1 MWEVFPPCSS
11 VEHLSTSYILTH
23 LCYKIKE
30 FVLHFCS
37 KYRTGRLLQNTNYL
51 STCFKGYSSRDFTIC
66 KQKPAPQITA
76 LILIGLILVSSIK
89 ETDL

>member
-37 KYRTGRLLQNTNYL
+37 KNRTGRLLQNTNYL
-51 STCFKGYSSRDFTIC
+51 TTRFKGYLPRYFTIC
-66 KQKPAPQITA
+66 KQKSAPQITA
-76 LILIGLILVSSIK
+76 LIPIGLILVSSNK
-89 ETDL
+89 EASL

>member
-11 VEHLSTSYILTH
+11 VEHLSTSYSLTH

-51 STCFKGYSSRDFTIC
+51 STYFKGYPPRVFTIC
-66 KQKPAPQITA
+66 KQKSAPQITA
-76 LILIGLILVSSIK
+76 LIPIGLILVSSIK

>member
-23 LCYKIKE
+23 LCYKIKD
-30 FVLHFCS
+30 FVLQFHS

-51 STCFKGYSSRDFTIC
+51 STYFKGYSSRDFTIC
-66 KQKPAPQITA
+66 EQKPAPQITA
-76 LILIGLILVSSIK
+76 IIPIGLILVSSIK

>member
-30 FVLHFCS
+30 FVLQFHS
-37 KYRTGRLLQNTNYL
+37 KYRTGRLLQNIYYL
-51 STCFKGYSSRDFTIC
+51 STCFKGYHPRDFTIC
-66 KQKPAPQITA
+66 KQKPAPQMTA
-76 LILIGLILVSSIK
+76 LILIELISVPSSK